1 MVQVFWTRPSFFFLF
16 LRGIP
21 NGKERIKVALRIR
34 PTFLAL
40 YRRCFH
46 RRRERYR
53 GGIKLQLKQLKFNRS
68 FATRI
73 MINRSDSWQHSS
85 RESMWRKKEWSQ
97 SSPSRAQVDLKIDVE
112 NVRCRC
118 AFCLDCIDCIVSG
131 RRTSH
136 LVPCCWKR
144 RGMELRGRRVTQR
157 YYRLLATP
165 FAAWR
170 IW

>member
-1 MVQVFWTRPSFFFLF
+1 MCVCACVCVYACPGSLDLYNAKIGEFHVSRGPRRRYLYTRMEDREGRGESRKRTSYARIPLFISIELLSVASWFRYFELVHLFFFFF

-53 GGIKLQLKQLKFNRS
+53 GDIKLQLKQLKFNRS

-85 RESMWRKKEWSQ
+85 RESMWRKKE
-97 SSPSRAQVDLKIDVE
+97 
-112 NVRCRC
+112 
-118 AFCLDCIDCIVSG
+118 
-131 RRTSH
+131 
-136 LVPCCWKR
+136 
-144 RGMELRGRRVTQR
+144 
-157 YYRLLATP
+157 
-165 FAAWR
+165 
-170 IW
+170 